1 MIDIRQEESSEH
13 LYPILQKDTLA
24 RLQDLSGKIWTDF
37 HAHDPGVTLND
48 VLNYVLTDVDY
59 KLHYNLEDYL
69 NTEQQPFSPEEIG
82 LLSSTAISD
91 SEPITPAEY
100 TQLFLAQI
108 QELKTLKMSP
118 ARSGRLGIYDIK
130 AEAFPSVPPGDY
142 EKIRERI
149 IELYYN
155 HRNLC
160 EELDVVEVSAA
171 TRTNGRQ
178 QLPDISAYLDD
189 HLSEYPQ
196 GTYRAIFNH
205 YPARHDLPRIYGVN
219 DWGISKD
226 SPPER
231 IRQAEQLKAYLGLF
245 DELVEM
251 GLRELQDAPRWFRL
265 DTELPHKRGIEL
277 KRKLLNNL
285 DKLYGVNSHPDF
297 ILTPEGEREEEEK
310 ALTRRID
317 FLKQVPQWGRDKH
330 KASYL
335 NQGEYWGLERY
346 IRALLSLTSREEIA
360 VVEHI
365 FFRHLTEP
373 IRSEN
378 YVPPVFPIE
387 LSLTVFIYGETPRM
401 KDNRFRE
408 GLERLIYQRI
418 PAHLDVTVQWL
429 DREESARFIPLYE
442 ACKTGFAERDAESL
456 KEFIIQMRERI

>member
-1 MIDIRQEESSEH
+1 MIDIRQEENTEH
-13 LYPILQKDTLA
+13 LFPILQKDTGE
-24 RLQDLSGKIWTDF
+24 RLQELSGKIWTDF

-118 ARSGRLGIYDIK
+118 ARSGRLGVYDIH
-130 AEAFPSVPPGDY
+130 AQAHPSVPPGDY
-142 EKIRERI
+142 ESIREKI
-149 IELYYN
+149 KELYYN

-160 EELDVVEVSAA
+160 EELDEVELSVA

-178 QLPDISAYLDD
+178 HLPDINAYLDN
-189 HLSEYPQ
+189 HLSDYPQ
-196 GTYRAIFNH
+196 GSYRAIFNH

-231 IRQAEQLKAYLGLF
+231 VRQAEQLKAYLGLF

-265 DTELPHKRGIEL
+265 DTQLPHKRGVEL
-277 KRKLLNNL
+277 KKKLLNNL

-297 ILTPEGEREEEEK
+297 LLTPEGEPEEPEK
-310 ALTRRID
+310 ALTRRTE
-317 FLKQVPQWGRDKH
+317 FLKQVPHWGKDKH
-330 KASYL
+330 KASFL
-335 NQGEYWGLERY
+335 NAGEYWGLERY
-346 IRALLSLTSREEIA
+346 IRTLLGLTNREELT

-387 LSLTVFIYGETPRM
+387 LSLTVLVYGETPRM

-408 GLERLIYQRI
+408 GLETLIYQRI

-429 DREESARFIPLYE
+429 DKEESARFKTLYE
-442 ACKTGFAERDAESL
+442 ACKTGFAECDAEHL
-456 KEFIIQMRERI
+456 KEFIIQMRERK